1 MRQSKSVSLSEYHPF
16 AFVDAIWRN
25 RNLLKQFTLRNV
37 ELRHKGSRLGL
48 IWAVL
53 NPLLMLALYVFV
65 FGYIQRGHFG
75 VLPNETRIDFALG
88 IFVGLTIFH
97 FFSEVLATAPTVIMS
112 NPNFV
117 KKVVFPLEILPA
129 ASVGASLIHMLG
141 SLTLALIGIA
151 IIGPG
156 LSAGIF
162 WIPIILL
169 PLVLLLLGLAWFFA
183 AVGVFFRD
191 IGQIVTLLTL
201 GLMFASAVFYSAGSL
216 PSTAWSILRF
226 NPLLLAIELMRD
238 ATMWN
243 QPIRLLHLAY
253 LMGVGSV
260 AAIGGYWCFRKMSP
274 AFADVL

>member
-1 MRQSKSVSLSEYHPF
+1 MSQSKPVSLSEYHPLAF
-16 AFVDAIWRN
+16 AASIWQH

-37 ELRHKGSRLGL
+37 EMRHKGSRLGL
-48 IWAVL
+48 IWSFL
-53 NPLLMLALYVFV
+53 NPLLMLGLYVFV
-65 FGYIQRGHFG
+65 FGYIQRGQFG
-75 VLPNETRIDFALG
+75 VLPNETPLDFALG
-88 IFVGLTIFH
+88 IFVGLTVFH
-97 FFSEVLATAPTVIMS
+97 LFSEVLGTAPTVIMS

-117 KKVVFPLEILPA
+117 KKVVFPLEVLPA

-151 IIGPG
+151 IVGPG
-156 LSAGIF
+156 LTANIF
-162 WIPIILL
+162 WVPVILF
-169 PLVLLLLGLAWFFA
+169 PLVLLLLGVAWFFA

-191 IGQIVTLLTL
+191 IGQIVTLLTI
-201 GLMFASAVFYSAGSL
+201 GLMFASAVFYSASTL
-216 PSTAWSILRF
+216 PAPAWAILRF
-226 NPLLLAIELMRD
+226 NPMLLAIELMRD

-253 LMGVGSV
+253 LMGVGFV